1 MIDTATA
8 PSADPLIL
16 WHTVAALLA
25 IILGIVVLA
34 SRKGTRRHRLMG
46 RIWAG
51 LMIFVSLTSFG
62 IGETFGSIHVLSVWV
77 LFGMVMAFIGIR
89 HIKGRR
95 GRRIHAAFMIGNYI
109 GLWAAAVPAF
119 LTEGRL
125 MHAFLF
131 G

>member
-34 SRKGTRRHRLMG
+34 SRKGTRLHRLMG

-62 IGETFGSIHVLSVWV
+62 IGETFGSMHVLSVWV
-77 LFGMVMAFIGIR
+77 IFGMVMAFIGIR
-89 HIKGRR
+89 HIEGRR

-109 GLWAAAVPAF
+109 GLWAAALPAF